1 MRGNYIFNK
10 ELKYQIQ
17 IGSKC
22 IPEFPVRSLAQAFYE
37 LRKSL
42 GIHGSPFHSIS
53 IRADQYHD
61 THYIMGIDTEKVLD
75 AGFSGINTRAGD
87 MMTLRI
93 KGANATITEDM
104 PTKIYITLQSD
115 QILEI
120 RDSGCTVQ
128 D

>member
-1 MRGNYIFNK
+1 M
-10 ELKYQIQ
+10 
-17 IGSKC
+17 
-22 IPEFPVRSLAQAFYE
+22 AQAFYE
-37 LRKSL
+37 LRKAL
-42 GIHGSPFHSIS
+42 GIQGSPFHSIS

-61 THYIMGIDTEKVLD
+61 THHIMGIDTERVLD

-87 MMTLRI
+87 MLTLRI
-93 KGANATITEDM
+93 KGASASMTDGICSKN
-104 PTKIYITLQSD
+104 YITLQSD